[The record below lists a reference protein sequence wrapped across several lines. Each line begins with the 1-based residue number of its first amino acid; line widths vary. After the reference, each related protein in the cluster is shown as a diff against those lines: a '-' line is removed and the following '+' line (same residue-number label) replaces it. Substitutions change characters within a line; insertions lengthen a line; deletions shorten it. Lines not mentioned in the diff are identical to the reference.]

1 MRYNPGQKVV
11 FMHEAGGGV
20 VKSIHANFVVVED
33 ETGFDQKC
41 RFDEIA
47 PVHGE
52 EYRLNSED
60 IVAINEDESFA
71 TIKHQVKKGQLTGK
85 RKPVD
90 VWEIDLHIEEITESH
105 SGLTNG
111 EIVTRQL
118 RELRGFFQRAKSKR
132 IRKLVIIH
140 GVGMGVLK
148 EEVRSYLDKQ
158 SSIDY
163 YDADFNEYGKGAT
176 AVEIFYS
183 GSED

>member
-1 MRYNPGQKVV
+1 MRYKPGQKIV
-11 FMHEAGGGV
+11 FMNDPGGGV
-20 VKSIHANFVVVED
+20 ILSVGEGFVVVED

-41 RFDEIA
+41 RLNEIA

-52 EYRLNSED
+52 EYHLNSED

-71 TIKHQVKKGQLTGK
+71 TIKHQVRKGSLTGK
-85 RKPVD
+85 RKPID

-105 SGLTNG
+105 SGLSNG
-111 EIVTRQL
+111 EIVMKQM
-118 RELRGFFQRAKSKR
+118 RELRTFFQRARNRR

-148 EEVRSYLDKQ
+148 EEVCSFLDKQ
-158 SSIDY
+158 NSIDY
-163 YDADFNEYGKGAT
+163 FDADFREYGKGAT

-183 GSED
+183 GMED